1 MIYNNSQ
8 QAKRTKHLIKNLVFY
23 FLLIILIIYIISP
36 WDVHPH
42 FFDDLGAFG
51 LLYYVWHK
59 YKKYKRAGSYYYS
72 KTQSQGNKKKEP
84 YVDLGL
90 EEAYGLLGVTPD
102 ASWEKVQKAYKEKIA
117 KSHPDKVA
125 HLSDE
130 LQNKAKELTLQLNK
144 SIDIIRRYKNV

>member
-1 MIYNNSQ
+1 VIYNNSQ

-72 KTQSQGNKKKEP
+72 KTQSQENKKKEP
-84 YVDLGL
+84 YVDLG
-90 EEAYGLLGVTPD
+90 
-102 ASWEKVQKAYKEKIA
+102 
-117 KSHPDKVA
+117 
-125 HLSDE
+125 
-130 LQNKAKELTLQLNK
+130 
-144 SIDIIRRYKNV
+144 

>member
-8 QAKRTKHLIKNLVFY
+8 QAKRTKHSIKNLVFY
-23 FLLIILIIYIISP
+23 LLLIILIIYIISP
-36 WDVHPH
+36 WDIHPH

-51 LLYYVWHK
+51 LLYYLWRK
-59 YKKYKRAGSYYYS
+59 YKKYKRAGSYYNS
-72 KTQSQGNKKKEP
+72 KTQSQENKKKEP

-90 EEAYGLLGVTPD
+90 EEAYGLLGVNPD
-102 ASWEKVQKAYKEKIA
+102 ASWEEVQKAYKEKIA

-125 HLSDE
+125 HLSEE